1 MCMQFS
7 LRKFKIFLFNTTLLL
22 LVIPCSKAINSARP
36 GARQS
41 TTDSVVHVDQIRTL
55 YKSKRL
61 VFKALYAGF

>member
-7 LRKFKIFLFNTTLLL
+7 LRKFKIFLFTTTLLL
-22 LVIPCSKAINSARP
+22 LIIPRTKAINSARP

-41 TTDSVVHVDQIRTL
+41 ATDSVMHVDQIRTL

-61 VFKALYAGF
+61 FFKALYASF